1 MICSTSKKS
10 KKVIAFWL
18 ALTMIMSLS
27 ACGEKD
33 TDSDKKETNS
43 TVSSSITDSGDSSE
57 DNSDSEQSP
66 EKVAEAFM
74 EALVSADYKAM
85 GDLLNEEYVE
95 FEIEG
100 QRKNTAEKEMKVRWE
115 SYIGDK
121 YEYEIVETTDLN
133 DEIERYQGDIFSYFL
148 GYDWVY
154 ADAEITD
161 CCEVVIN
168 YSLEQNGEESKYVIV
183 LTLIKTEKEDNWA
196 IGHIYRTDY
205 DHYYD
210 NH

>member
-43 TVSSSITDSGDSSE
+43 TVSSSITDSGDSSV

-85 GDLLNEEYVE
+85 GDLLNDDYVE
-95 FEIEG
+95 FQIEG
-100 QRKNTAEKEMKVRWE
+100 YSKTTAEERMKEKWE
-115 SYIGDK
+115 QFKDGK
-121 YEYEIVETTDLN
+121 YTYELLATVDLN
-133 DEIERYQGDIFSYFL
+133 NEIERYQSDIFSYFEGGFEEENL
-148 GYDWVY
+148 VY
-154 ADAEITD
+154 SDAKITE
-161 CCEVVIN
+161 CCEVPVKCVIEKDGKQ
-168 YSLEQNGEESKYVIV
+168 YSYVIR
-183 LTLIKTEKEDNWA
+183 LTLIKTNNDENWS
-196 IGHIYRTDY
+196 IGWMIKSDF
-205 DHYYD
+205 
-210 NH
+210 